1 MSLPEVPGT
10 KETIDALKG
19 TPMLLVLM
27 IVIAVVLAMVTFLV
41 YGRSQSID
49 KEKSELIGLLKECM
63 SDKPTKTNEVF
74 SPVHRFWYLNKK

>member
-1 MSLPEVPGT
+1 MSMPEIPGT

-27 IVIAVVLAMVTFLV
+27 IVIAAVLGMITFLV
-41 YGRSQSID
+41 YGRSQSMD
-49 KEKSELIGLLKECM
+49 KEKSDLIGLLKECM

-74 SPVHRFWYLNKK
+74 SPTNRFWYLNKK